1 MDMEGRIELGREIRE
16 WEKSVL
22 EEGDLALV
30 GGSVRDMLLG
40 SFSSADDLD
49 YIVSGLNPE
58 RLVAILG
65 RYGKTDLVGRSFGVI
80 KFTARDGETADICLP
95 RREISTGT
103 GHRDFLVDADP
114 SIPVEQDLIRRDF
127 TVNSMALDLRSMEL
141 IDPLGG
147 LEDLDRR
154 ILRAN
159 SDRSFT
165 EDPLRIL
172 RGVQFMGRFG
182 LRAEERTAGLMRR
195 DAPLIKTVSPERIR
209 MELDKLLLLASSP
222 GEGFVFM
229 HENRILEIVLPELEE
244 TWGVLQNEFHPDDVF
259 FHSIRSCD
267 MAPRVLHLR
276 LAALFHDL
284 GKKKMKRVVDG
295 RTVFYRHE
303 EESARVAERVMER
316 LKYSNDMVARV
327 AHLVRNHMFFMT
339 DDWSDSAVRRFIAR
353 IGPGNIEDILSLR
366 LADGRSRGD
375 GMIFEEVESVRER
388 VRRILAESS
397 AFRREDLAVT
407 GRDVMETM
415 GIGPGKKVGLILE
428 SLVQAVLDNPEY
440 NNRERLIELMN
451 RKALE

>member
-1 MDMEGRIELGREIRE
+1 MGRGIRD

-22 EEGDLALV
+22 EEGDLSLV

-65 RYGKTDLVGRSFGVI
+65 IYGKTDLVGRSFGVI

-114 SIPVEQDLIRRDF
+114 SIPVEQDLVRRDF
-127 TVNSMALDLRSMEL
+127 TVNSMALNLRSMEL

-159 SDRSFT
+159 SDKSFT

-195 DAPLIKTVSPERIR
+195 DAPLIRTVSPERIR
-209 MELDKLLLLASSP
+209 MELDKLLLLAPSP

-229 HENRILEIVLPELEE
+229 HENGILEIVLPELEE

-284 GKKKMKRVVDG
+284 GKKKMKRIVDG

-303 EESARVAERVMER
+303 EESARLAERVMER

-353 IGPGNIEDILSLR
+353 IGPDNIEDILALR
-366 LADGRSRGD
+366 LADGRSRND
-375 GMIFEEVESVRER
+375 GMIFEEVGSVRAR
-388 VRRILAESS
+388 VQRILAESS
-397 AFRREDLAVT
+397 AFRREDLAVS
-407 GRDVMETM
+407 GRDVMEAM

-440 NNRERLIELMN
+440 NNREKLIELMN

>member
-1 MDMEGRIELGREIRE
+1 MDMEGRIELGRGIRD

-22 EEGDLALV
+22 EEGDLFLV

-65 RYGKTDLVGRSFGVI
+65 IYGKTDLVGRSFGVI
-80 KFTARDGETADICLP
+80 KFTARDGGKADICLP

-114 SIPVEQDLIRRDF
+114 TIPVEQDLARRDF
-127 TVNSMALDLRSMEL
+127 TVNSMALNLRSMEL

-147 LEDLDRR
+147 LEDLDGR

-159 SDRSFT
+159 SDKSFT

-182 LRAEERTAGLMRR
+182 LRAEEGTAGLMRR
-195 DAPLIKTVSPERIR
+195 DAPLIETVSPERIR
-209 MELDKLLLLASSP
+209 MELDKLLLLAPSP

-229 HENRILEIVLPELEE
+229 HENGILEIVLPELEE
-244 TWGVLQNEFHPDDVF
+244 TWGILQNEFHPDDVF
-259 FHSIRSCD
+259 FHSIKSCD
-267 MAPRVLHLR
+267 MAPRALHLR

-303 EESARVAERVMER
+303 EESARLAERVMER
-316 LKYSNDMVARV
+316 LKYSNDMIARV

-353 IGPGNIEDILSLR
+353 IGPDNIEDILALR
-366 LADGRSRGD
+366 LADGRSRND
-375 GMIFEEVESVRER
+375 GMIFEEVGSVRAR
-388 VRRILAESS
+388 VQSILAESS
-397 AFRREDLAVT
+397 AFRREDLAVS

-415 GIGPGKKVGLILE
+415 GIGPGEKVGLILE
-428 SLVQAVLDNPEY
+428 SLVQEVLDNPEY
-440 NNRERLIELMN
+440 NNREKLIELMS